1 LAGLVIL
8 CREMLVSGLREF
20 LADIKVGVPV
30 SKLSKWKTMIQMLT
44 LGFLII
50 GDASP
55 AIIPAMLIGDIGLW
69 IAALLTLITGY
80 DYLKTGLTHL
90 TAKKSKPIEERIER
104 LVPHTEESSV
114 N

>member
-1 LAGLVIL
+1 
-8 CREMLVSGLREF
+8 MLVSGLREF

-30 SKLSKWKTMIQMLT
+30 SKLSKWKTMIQMVT

-55 AIIPAMLIGDIGLW
+55 AIIPAILIGDIGLW

-80 DYLKTGLTHL
+80 DYLKTGLPYL
-90 TAKKSKPIEERIER
+90 TANKSKPIEEKIER
-104 LVPHTEESSV
+104 LVPHAEESSL